1 MSHSSRYS
9 DLIVNWPCV
18 AGRVTPDARELLQL
32 HCLPVRNVGFSSRP
46 DSDSTETLLDKPSDD
61 TPYRAVTSSSF
72 LFEFFAFSVNEKHFS
87 PTFLAGTLS
96 LPSNHVASQEI
107 EDSSEN
113 NISKSLICEISMKEF
128 PRLISKRGRQQ
139 RVRWDWSYRKLSWNP
154 RILGG
159 SSSRVNLILCA
170 DFSRIQ
176 AKANAE
182 L

>member
-1 MSHSSRYS
+1 MLGS
-9 DLIVNWPCV
+9 CV
-18 AGRVTPDARELLQL
+18 KTPFGSRVTPDARELLQL
-32 HCLPVRNVGFSSRP
+32 HCLP
-46 DSDSTETLLDKPSDD
+46 DD

-170 DFSRIQ
+170 DFSRM